1 MQKLLLGLL
10 GVVFLVV
17 VAPTLMFAMLAPTAM
32 GTILVSWSV
41 VVAVVAVI
49 GSGIWLIT
57 GRATRVL

>member
-57 GRATRVL
+57 GRATRVP